1 MITEPRSGRDDYA
14 AVDTRLQLRQAL
26 RTLPKMQRAVL
37 VATYLQDFSDD
48 EIAHMLG
55 RAASTV
61 RSLRRRG
68 LKTLSAALGYDEA
81 AARTD
86 APSAADPSVT
96 GKEVNRGTSGITAA

>member
-1 MITEPRSGRDDYA
+1 MTIEPRSRHDDYA
-14 AVDTRLQLRQAL
+14 SVDTRLQLKQVL

-37 VATYLQDFSDD
+37 VATYLQDFTDD

-68 LKTLSAALGYDEA
+68 LKTLSGALGYDEA
-81 AARTD
+81 
-86 APSAADPSVT
+86 SAQAHPVRVP
-96 GKEVNRGTSGITAA
+96 GKEVNHGESGISAA